1 MFLHCCGHL
10 ILSVLGTRTSG
21 MTVLAVVN
29 RVLQWTLGCMKLFN
43 TGVHETFWIMVFFRC
58 MPRIGISE
66 WYGSSILRFLRNFH
80 TSLHSGYTK
89 LHFHQQCR
97 KVPFSPHPLLEIGFE
112 SCQTLIELWWFE
124 IVSVLCL
131 DLAANLKPLRRK
143 IPYCKASNFTYIF
156 HMRKHKFVTT
166 DQKKQETKEPDP
178 KRIQIMELIRPEL

>member
-1 MFLHCCGHL
+1 MFKLLLC
-10 ILSVLGTRTSG
+10 
-21 MTVLAVVN
+21 
-29 RVLQWTLGCMKLFN
+29 LGCCKYGAAMN
-43 TGVHETFWIMVFFRC
+43 TGVHETFWIMVFSRY

-66 WYGSSILRFLRNFH
+66 LYGSSILSFIRNLH
-80 TSLHSGYTK
+80 TSLHSGYTN
-89 LHFHQQCR
+89 LHFHQQCS

-156 HMRKHKFVTT
+156 HTRKHKFVTT

-178 KRIQIMELIRPEL
+178 